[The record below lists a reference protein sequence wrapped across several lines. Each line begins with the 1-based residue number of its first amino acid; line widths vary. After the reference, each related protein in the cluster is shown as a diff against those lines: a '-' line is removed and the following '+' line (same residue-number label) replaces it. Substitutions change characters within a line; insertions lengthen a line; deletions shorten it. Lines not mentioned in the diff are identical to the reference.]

1 MTRIRVACHVHSEWS
16 YDGKWS
22 LEEIAAA
29 FFRRGYQAVM
39 MTEHDRGLSEQRR
52 LEHREACSQASSADI
67 LLLPGIEYS
76 DGANCVHILVW
87 GDVPFIG
94 AHMDTRD
101 VLAAVAAAGGIA
113 VLAHPSRKQAWR
125 RFDALW
131 GPGLIGI
138 ESWNRKTDGWAP
150 SRDAQPLLQTSGA
163 LPFVGLDFHDQRQF
177 FPLAMVLEVNPPI
190 SEAAVLGAIR
200 SRRCSFEAFGSSIQ
214 KLSGGLPARALQ
226 MAELLRRSAAP
237 IYRKFVAP

>member
-1 MTRIRVACHVHSEWS
+1 MRIRVACHVHSNWS

-29 FFRRGYQAVM
+29 FSRRGYQAVM
-39 MTEHDRGLSEQRR
+39 MTEHDRGFNEQRR
-52 LEHREACSQASSADI
+52 LEHREACRKASSAGI

-87 GDVPFIG
+87 GDVPFVG
-94 AHMDTRD
+94 ADMDTGK
-101 VLAAVAAAGGIA
+101 VLATVAAAGSIA

-125 RFDALW
+125 RFDPIWASSLV
-131 GPGLIGI
+131 GI

-150 SRDAQPLLQTSGA
+150 SRDAQPLLKTSGA

-177 FPLAMVLEVNPPI
+177 FPLVMVLDVSPPI
-190 SEAAVLGAIR
+190 SEGTMLEAIK
-200 SRRCSFEAFGSSIQ
+200 SKRCRFEAFGSPTQIY
-214 KLSGGLPARALQ
+214 SGGLPAQALR
-226 MAELLRRSAAP
+226 MAELFRRSAAP
-237 IYRKFVAP
+237 LYRRLVAP